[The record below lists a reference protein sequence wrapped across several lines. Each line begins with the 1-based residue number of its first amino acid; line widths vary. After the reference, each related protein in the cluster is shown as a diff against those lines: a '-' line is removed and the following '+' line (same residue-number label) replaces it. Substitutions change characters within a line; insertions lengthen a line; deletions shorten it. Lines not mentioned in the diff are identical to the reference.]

1 MSTYLILKK
10 TLKRLLPHSFL
21 MQIES
26 PLRWLFSLKYRGS
39 CFQCNICEVRLAS
52 FIPIE
57 NDLLC
62 PRCGS
67 LQRNRK
73 LYNLLVNEYLVKG
86 ISILD
91 FSPSRSLYRKLKRY
105 PANYVAS
112 DFAGEFRADVTY
124 DITQIPLEDEQFD
137 LIICYHILEHIQDD
151 QKSMSELFRVTKA
164 GGVCIIQTPFKEG
177 DIFEDSSIQS
187 PEERAKHFGQHDH
200 VRVYSQQGLADRL
213 RKAGFIVS
221 VLGFLEPH
229 NNLHGFQQSESIL
242 IARKSL
248 PADTTPKAS

>member
-1 MSTYLILKK
+1 
-10 TLKRLLPHSFL
+10 

-39 CFQCNICEVRLAS
+39 RFQCNICEVRLAS
-52 FIPIE
+52 FVPIE

-62 PRCGS
+62 PQCGS

-73 LYNLLVNEYLVKG
+73 LYDMLVKEYLEKG

-105 PANYVAS
+105 PANYVSS
-112 DFAGEFRADVTY
+112 DFAGEFRADVSY
-124 DITQIPLEDEQFD
+124 DITQIPVNDEQFD

-151 QKSMSELFRVTKA
+151 QKAMSELLRVLKK
-164 GGVCIIQTPFKEG
+164 GGTCIIQTPFTEG
-177 DIFEDSSIQS
+177 EMFEDPSIQS

-213 RKAGFIVS
+213 RKAGFNVS
-221 VLGFLEPH
+221 ILGFTEPY
-229 NNLHGFQQSESIL
+229 NNLHGFQQSESVL

-248 PADTTPKAS
+248 PADATPKAS